1 MKIMPPEQTP
11 AKLAVKPAANQPQP
25 EAGPTF
31 GQILDQAVDQP
42 PGLVH
47 QPANTMAIQ
56 RPQLFPSDHQSA
68 LGEASL
74 QVEASLEALE
84 AYRSALLDPQA
95 TLRDMAPLMASLEA
109 AHQALDEKL
118 SNLPK
123 DDRLHQIGDQTRSL
137 IVAEKA
143 RFDSGVYN

>member
-11 AKLAVKPAANQPQP
+11 AKLPAKPAAKQPQP

-42 PGLVH
+42 PSQVH

-56 RPQLFPSDHQSA
+56 RPQLFPGDQESA
-68 LGEASL
+68 LREASL
-74 QVEASLEALE
+74 QLETSLEALE
-84 AYRSALLDPQA
+84 RYREALLDPQA

-109 AHQALDEKL
+109 AHQNLDEKL
-118 SNLPK
+118 SHLPK
-123 DDRLHQIGDQTRSL
+123 DDPLRQIGDQTRSL

-143 RFDSGVYN
+143 RFDSGIYQ